1 MDNLTNHKIIAIASK
16 GGHWTQL
23 QRITEQLKQF
33 YNIVYISTVD
43 YSTMLHEN
51 ANLNIVTDF
60 SRWDCWKILPTFWQI
75 VKIIRRERPNAII
88 TTGAAPGLV
97 AILAGRIFKIKTIWI
112 DSIANAAELSGS
124 GRIARK
130 IAHHI
135 FTQWP
140 HLADERVEYHGN
152 TFGLKQK

>member
-1 MDNLTNHKIIAIASK
+1 MDKMTNHKILAIASK
-16 GGHWTQL
+16 GGHWTEL
-23 QRITEQLKQF
+23 RRITDQLSKF

-43 YSTMLHEN
+43 YSAMLPAGSN
-51 ANLNIVTDF
+51 FSIVTDF

-75 VKIIRRERPNAII
+75 AKIIKRDKPEAII

-97 AILAGRIFKIKTIWI
+97 AILAGRLFGVKTIWV

-124 GRIARK
+124 GRVARK

-140 HLADERVEYHGN
+140 HLADSRVEYHGN
-152 TFGLKQK
+152 TFGLSEK

>member
-1 MDNLTNHKIIAIASK
+1 MDKLTNHKIIAIASK
-16 GGHWTQL
+16 GGHWTEL
-23 QRITEQLKQF
+23 ERITSQLSDV
-33 YNIVYISTVD
+33 YNIVYVSTID
-43 YSTMLHEN
+43 YTPMMPSGTN
-51 ANLNIVTDF
+51 FNTVTDF
-60 SRWDCWKILPTFWQI
+60 SRCDCWKILPTFWQI
-75 VKIIRRERPNAII
+75 RNIIKRERPDAII

-97 AILAGRIFKIKTIWI
+97 AILAGKLFRIKTIWI

-130 IAHHI
+130 FATHI

-152 TFGLKQK
+152 TFGLKEK